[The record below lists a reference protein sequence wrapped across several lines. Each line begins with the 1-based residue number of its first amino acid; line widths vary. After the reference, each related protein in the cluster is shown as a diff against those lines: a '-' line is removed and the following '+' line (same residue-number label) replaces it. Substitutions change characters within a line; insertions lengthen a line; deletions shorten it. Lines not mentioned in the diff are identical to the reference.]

1 MCHSLLEWKRLSYEL
16 GPLSQVPLCSLR
28 EKLSGPPKTKH
39 GSSSHLSY
47 PLPPFII
54 GDALSSRS
62 FSYSGSEDCQE
73 GCHWLLNIEK
83 SSLGWMS
90 WIKMQSSGYN
100 GPNRT
105 LSTERT
111 ANYSQQTWV
120 KLTRHLGFGLK
131 VSCYPSLKRLSR
143 KQCGQLNKNGLHRL
157 IYLNSWSA
165 GSGHQD

>member
-16 GPLSQVPLCSLR
+16 GPLSQVLFVHLGRSWVDHQRHSRSPHHSSPILPHLR
-28 EKLSGPPKTKH
+28 RSWVDHQRQSMGPHHT
-39 GSSSHLSY
+39 Y
-47 PLPPFII
+47 PLPPFFI

-73 GCHWLLNIEK
+73 GCHWLLNTEK

-90 WIKMQSSGYN
+90 WMKMQSSGCN

-131 VSCYPSLKRLSR
+131 VSCYPPSK
-143 KQCGQLNKNGLHRL
+143 G
-157 IYLNSWSA
+157 
-165 GSGHQD
+165 